1 MELNLCNVGASGAEW
16 LGGGDGV
23 LALVVMTQ
31 VPASQMVVAA
41 TAIII
46 VIKAITASPLPR
58 PQPH

>member
-31 VPASQMVVAA
+31 VPASQMVAA

-46 VIKAITASPLPR
+46 GIKAITASPLPR

>member
-31 VPASQMVVAA
+31 VPASQMVAA

-46 VIKAITASPLPR
+46 VIKAITALPLPK